1 MNATLAFTFFPES
14 ASDVAR
20 SVDAIFYALL
30 IMCSL
35 ITLGIAAFV
44 LTCCVRFHSDG
55 QFLKQHPIQPARS
68 LAIEIFWTGAT
79 TFVFLG
85 IFVWAG
91 VVYFRMSKAP
101 ENAQEIHVVG
111 KQWMWKLQHLN
122 GRREINTLHLEVGR
136 PVKLVMTSQ
145 DVIHDFFVPAFRT
158 KQDVVPGRYTTEW
171 FTPTKTG
178 VYHLFCAEYCGMD
191 HSRMT
196 GWVYVMEPKD
206 YAAWLASG
214 SEGETVVAAGARLF
228 VARGC
233 SGCHTPNA
241 TVRAPLLDG
250 IYNQPVAL
258 SDSTVVRADEQYL
271 HDSIMQPRK
280 QIAAGYEPVMPL
292 YQGQLSEEEVMQ
304 LIAYIK
310 SLSAAKGGPP

>member
-1 MNATLAFTFFPES
+1 MNVTLAFTLFPES
-14 ASDVAR
+14 ASDVAW

-30 IMCSL
+30 IMCGL
-35 ITLGIAAFV
+35 ITLGIAVFV
-44 LTCCVRFHSDG
+44 LICCIRYRSDG
-55 QFLKQHPIQPARS
+55 TLVRRPEKPERS
-68 LAIEIFWTGAT
+68 LGIEILWTSAT
-79 TFVFLG
+79 TSVFVG

-101 ENAQEIHVVG
+101 EDAQEIHVVA

-171 FTPTKTG
+171 FTPTKIG

-196 GWVYVMEPKD
+196 GWVYVMESKD
-206 YAAWLASG
+206 YAQWLAS
-214 SEGETVVAAGARLF
+214 STEGETVVASGARLF

-233 SGCHTPNA
+233 SGCHSPNA
-241 TVRAPLLDG
+241 TVRAPLLNG

-271 HDSIMQPRK
+271 HDSIMQSRK
-280 QIAAGYEPVMPL
+280 QITAGYEPVMPL

-310 SLSAAKGGPP
+310 SLSLAKGGAP